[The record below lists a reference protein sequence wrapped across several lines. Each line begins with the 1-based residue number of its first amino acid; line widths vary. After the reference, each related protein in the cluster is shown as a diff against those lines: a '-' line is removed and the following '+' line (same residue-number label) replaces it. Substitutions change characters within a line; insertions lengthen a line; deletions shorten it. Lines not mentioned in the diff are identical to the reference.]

1 MEKVDNLDVYDY
13 RLSLLLNLGNIINF
27 NPNIPTDGLYI
38 VTADFTPKDSSL
50 MREKQLMI
58 FAYTNDKEIQN
69 KLESLIIRKQLR
81 YTQADIAVRCKKAD
95 SESIERLKAK
105 LARDIEWEE

>member
-1 MEKVDNLDVYDY
+1 MLHFPVPFY
-13 RLSLLLNLGNIINF
+13 LSCRRVE
-27 NPNIPTDGLYI
+27 T
-38 VTADFTPKDSSL
+38 VKT
-50 MREKQLMI
+50 
-58 FAYTNDKEIQN
+58 YTNDKEIQN

-105 LARDIEWEE
+105 LARDIEWEK

>member
-1 MEKVDNLDVYDY
+1 
-13 RLSLLLNLGNIINF
+13 
-27 NPNIPTDGLYI
+27 
-38 VTADFTPKDSSL
+38 

-81 YTQADIAVRCKKAD
+81 YTQADIAVRC
-95 SESIERLKAK
+95 ESIERLKAK
-105 LARDIEWEE
+105 LARDIEWEK

>member
-1 MEKVDNLDVYDY
+1 MQ
-13 RLSLLLNLGNIINF
+13 IQIN
-27 NPNIPTDGLYI
+27 
-38 VTADFTPKDSSL
+38 
-50 MREKQLMI
+50 
-58 FAYTNDKEIQN
+58 KEIQN

-105 LARDIEWEE
+105 LARDIEWEK